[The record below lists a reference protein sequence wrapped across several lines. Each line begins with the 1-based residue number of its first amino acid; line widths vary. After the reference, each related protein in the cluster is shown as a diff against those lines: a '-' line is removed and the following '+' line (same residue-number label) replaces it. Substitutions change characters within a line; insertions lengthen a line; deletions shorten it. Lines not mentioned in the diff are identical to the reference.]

1 MDRTMVK
8 VTCIAD
14 WIKFRTIR
22 RGYEALDGIA
32 VSRGVF
38 EDLEAHGYAAQN
50 GSNSFAVFRR
60 DCFRGTVS
68 IRLAWLNYCGR
79 RLFGWEECVILD
91 YEKLMAFVRDS
102 AVPNGPKEWRGL
114 SVVPRT
120 PRSRLVFRCDERLRE
135 CLDNKLV
142 RHKLVKFLR
151 DNFRWPRSERV
162 EFYTDFEPYSFF
174 FQEYCGGK
182 PAMCGGLILHG
193 QENMEKAYYS
203 IHT

>member
-1 MDRTMVK
+1 MMDRIMVK

-102 AVPNGPKEWRGL
+102 AVPNGPKDPWYPARPG
-114 SVVPRT
+114 PG
-120 PRSRLVFRCDERLRE
+120 
-135 CLDNKLV
+135 
-142 RHKLVKFLR
+142 
-151 DNFRWPRSERV
+151 W
-162 EFYTDFEPYSFF
+162 SFA
-174 FQEYCGGK
+174 
-182 PAMCGGLILHG
+182 AMNGFGNAWTINSSG
-193 QENMEKAYYS
+193 TS
-203 IHT
+203 W